1 MKKFRF
7 QVSCSVVLEGNG
19 TCVRKRPASPKVSL
33 GRGGLSGLSARCFQ
47 FSRMDRILNSTRWL
61 RFLPSGVRLVSM
73 GWVLP

>member
-1 MKKFRF
+1 MKNFRF
-7 QVSCSVVLEGNG
+7 QALCSVVLEGDG
-19 TCVRKRPASPKVSL
+19 ICVRKRPASPKVSL
-33 GRGGLSGLSARCFQ
+33 GRGGPGVRSARYFQ